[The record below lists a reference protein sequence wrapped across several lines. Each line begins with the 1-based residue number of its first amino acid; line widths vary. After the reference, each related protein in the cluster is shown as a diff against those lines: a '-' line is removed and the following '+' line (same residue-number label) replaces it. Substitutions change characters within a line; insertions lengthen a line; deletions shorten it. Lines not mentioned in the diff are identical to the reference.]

1 MQSCPSALHLL
12 QIGLDPSHLY
22 IRPLHVT
29 QPSLAN
35 PSKRRF
41 LAGGVDMSEPQETC
55 EGGICSLE
63 RNDGRENKA
72 GRRPAEYSAGR
83 SSRESAS
90 VDDDGFVEGLLTG
103 RGSVGASRVAEGGGV
118 SGNV

>member
-1 MQSCPSALHLL
+1 MQSCPSALHIP
-12 QIGLDPSHLY
+12 QIGLAPSHFH

-41 LAGGVDMSEPQETC
+41 LTGGADVPEPQETC
-55 EGGICSLE
+55 EGGICLLE
-63 RNDGRENKA
+63 RNGGRENEV
-72 GRRPAEYSAGR
+72 GRRSAECSAGR

-103 RGSVGASRVAEGGGV
+103 RGSGGTSRVAEGGGV
-118 SGNV
+118 SGNA